1 MPMNQSQGQIW
12 KQITDVY
19 QLWDQDR
26 SNPMRTSELY
36 QRLPAVPP
44 ETIEE
49 ILAAARADGRLAP
62 LAGNDAFLPIPNC

>member
-26 SNPMRTSELY
+26 SNPMQTSELY
-36 QRLPAVPP
+36 ERLPAVPP

-49 ILAAARADGRLAP
+49 ILAAARADGRLAS
-62 LAGNDAFLPIPNC
+62 LEGGNAFLPIPNC